1 MPIGVVPVALALSEG
16 GEVRSAMGVAVI
28 GGMLTSTFLTLFVV
42 PTAYITFDGTMNNI
56 VALLQRMGFKFATE
70 NPAGIPSQPSG
81 LNLKKAEDLRSGKVI
96 DSEEKERR

>member
-1 MPIGVVPVALALSEG
+1 
-16 GEVRSAMGVAVI
+16 
-28 GGMLTSTFLTLFVV
+28 
-42 PTAYITFDGTMNNI
+42 
-56 VALLQRMGFKFATE
+56 MGFKFATE